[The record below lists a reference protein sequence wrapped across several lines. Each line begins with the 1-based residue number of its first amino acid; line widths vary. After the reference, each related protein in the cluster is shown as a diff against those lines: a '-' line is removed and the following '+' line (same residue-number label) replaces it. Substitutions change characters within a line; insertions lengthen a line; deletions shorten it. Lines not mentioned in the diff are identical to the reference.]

1 MLPKPISHI
10 FMSYVLAS
18 ISCLLVGFLIE
29 RLQTQG
35 WEGFFST
42 SSGVDPGGLAAL
54 AIVLPLMNVIVIF
67 ALIFVFV
74 TPVLIFTY
82 RYGFLKWWQFTVSV
96 AVVFSIFYFC
106 IFAFQQETT
115 PRTEG
120 MLLNAIILLVIG
132 TVTAATIIWAMCLKD
147 NITKHGTQTRR
158 SDIV

>member
-1 MLPKPISHI
+1 
-10 FMSYVLAS
+10 MSYVLAS

-42 SSGVDPGGLAAL
+42 SSGVDPGGLAVL
-54 AIVLPLMNVIVIF
+54 AIVLPLMSVVVIF
-67 ALIFVFV
+67 SLIFVLV

-96 AVVFSIFYFC
+96 AVVFSIFHFI
-106 IFAFQQETT
+106 IFAFKQETT
-115 PRTEG
+115 PRTGG
-120 MLLNAIILLVIG
+120 MSLDAIILLMLG